1 MKVAFLNRSP
11 CAYPGGDVLSIN
23 ETIDALK
30 PLGVEAKYVH
40 GEWGSGDL
48 QPFDLVHVKHVN
60 FSWSKWNF
68 EQVWASGKPYVVQPV
83 FYPRTDLGMSAYLIG
98 EAVTRGTAKAVIP
111 YTWAEWDKMVELM
124 YADEPHTLD
133 PDIRVQCI
141 PNGTSEAFDP
151 LFKKPAAE
159 LDVLTVAARSGKGA
173 DTVES
178 ICRRRG
184 WSFRCATDIPY

>member
-83 FYPRTDLGMSAYLIG
+83 FYPRTDLGMSAREIAR
-98 EAVTRGTAKAVIP
+98 AVADAACVIP
-111 YTWAEWDKMVELM
+111 YTWAEWSSLCEHIEYELQ
-124 YADEPHTLD
+124 
-133 PDIRVQCI
+133 DIRVQCI
-141 PNGTSEAFDP
+141 PNG
-151 LFKKPAAE
+151 
-159 LDVLTVAARSGKGA
+159 
-173 DTVES
+173 
-178 ICRRRG
+178 
-184 WSFRCATDIPY
+184 